1 MNVVNHKGEDLEL
14 LRIRIV
20 YGGPCSEPDSI
31 EPVSPFRVLAVAIC
45 PTCPLVNLLF
55 MFDPDWH
62 LVNDGVAM
70 EDREEDHQQFRTDTS
85 SISDTL
91 NNTENKSD

>member
-1 MNVVNHKGEDLEL
+1 MPEDLEL

-70 EDREEDHQQFRTDTS
+70 EDREEDHQQFRTGKS